1 MEQTPFYMESESR
14 RMRLPEIEIDIY
26 ALDAIIQNSYDG
38 IFITDGQAVTIMVN
52 RSYETISGLRA
63 EQVLGRS
70 MREIVE
76 EGLISASGTLL
87 ALEKRRPVTLDQQFR
102 NGNRA
107 MITSSPILAENG
119 RVAMVVTNVRDITEI
134 CRLQEELERNEEK
147 KRRST
152 SEAEALRR
160 QLMGNEDLIVADRN
174 MQNVL
179 RMVSRVARLDT
190 TVLLLGETGVG
201 KEEVAKHLYRTSSRS
216 DKQFIKVNCGAI
228 PAELIESELFGYEKG
243 AFTGANREGKVGLFE
258 VADRG
263 TIFLDEVGELPLEM
277 QVKLLRVLQEQEIE
291 RIGSSRTIKIDVRVL
306 AATNRDL
313 EEMVARKLFRE
324 DLYYRLNV
332 FPITIPPLRERPDD
346 IVPFARSFLAEL
358 NRKYGMKKEFLPSAL
373 ASLRGYDWPGNV
385 RELKNIVERAAI
397 LSNGPTICAED
408 LSLRP
413 AASMAEPA
421 ERRALGET
429 VDLKRLVEEFELEYI
444 EAAYAE
450 YGNVRE
456 AAASLGMD
464 ASTFVRKRKRYRR

>member
-228 PAELIESELFGYEKG
+228 PAELIES
-243 AFTGANREGKVGLFE
+243 
-258 VADRG
+258 
-263 TIFLDEVGELPLEM
+263 
-277 QVKLLRVLQEQEIE
+277 
-291 RIGSSRTIKIDVRVL
+291 
-306 AATNRDL
+306 
-313 EEMVARKLFRE
+313 
-324 DLYYRLNV
+324 
-332 FPITIPPLRERPDD
+332 
-346 IVPFARSFLAEL
+346 
-358 NRKYGMKKEFLPSAL
+358 
-373 ASLRGYDWPGNV
+373 
-385 RELKNIVERAAI
+385 
-397 LSNGPTICAED
+397 
-408 LSLRP
+408 
-413 AASMAEPA
+413 
-421 ERRALGET
+421 
-429 VDLKRLVEEFELEYI
+429 
-444 EAAYAE
+444 
-450 YGNVRE
+450 
-456 AAASLGMD
+456 
-464 ASTFVRKRKRYRR
+464 

>member
-1 MEQTPFYMESESR
+1 MESESR

-228 PAELIESELFGYEKG
+228 PAELIESCLLYTSVFKVVPHLAQHIGAEKEQKIDQRGDDDGPGLPG
-243 AFTGANREGKVGLFE
+243 AEDQLKSEQYPVRDGQPFNFDRDKEEEQNLHVGVNRGKGEKQGEVE
-258 VADRG
+258 VAVGRAAG
-263 TIFLDEVGELPLEM
+263 DEAGDDGADHAHQVIDGKAEAAPL
-277 QVKLLRVLQEQEIE
+277 VLQA
-291 RIGSSRTIKIDVRVL
+291 GAD
-306 AATNRDL
+306 
-313 EEMVARKLFRE
+313 
-324 DLYYRLNV
+324 
-332 FPITIPPLRERPDD
+332 
-346 IVPFARSFLAEL
+346 
-358 NRKYGMKKEFLPSAL
+358 
-373 ASLRGYDWPGNV
+373 
-385 RELKNIVERAAI
+385 
-397 LSNGPTICAED
+397 
-408 LSLRP
+408 
-413 AASMAEPA
+413 
-421 ERRALGET
+421 
-429 VDLKRLVEEFELEYI
+429 
-444 EAAYAE
+444 
-450 YGNVRE
+450 
-456 AAASLGMD
+456 
-464 ASTFVRKRKRYRR
+464 